1 MSWAMSWSHLEIFC
15 VSIDLFLKVNHHS
28 AQPHLLTM
36 HVTLNGISKAYLLSI
51 SLLIRFYDARE
62 IQII

>member
-1 MSWAMSWSHLEIFC
+1 MRWYHLEIFWAF
-15 VSIDLFLKVNHHS
+15 IDLFLKVNHQS

-36 HVTLNGISKAYLLSI
+36 HVTLNSISKAYLLSI